1 MPELILWAFIWLC
14 NTAMLVFFVVGLR
27 QLRKSAEELTVISK
41 AIIALCERECGR
53 EGEREP
59 EKKEKTESEKLSEQ
73 LEQGIVN
80 ILNYKIEDALKE
92 RSHAGN

>member
-14 NTAMLVFFVVGLR
+14 NTATLVFLVVGLR
-27 QLRKSAEELTVISK
+27 QLRKTAEELTVISK
-41 AIIALCERECGR
+41 AISALCEREC
-53 EGEREP
+53 EREP
-59 EKKEKTESEKLSEQ
+59 EKKEKTENEKLSEQ

-92 RSHAGN
+92 RSYAGN

>member
-41 AIIALCERECGR
+41 AIIALCEREC
-53 EGEREP
+53 EREP
-59 EKKEKTESEKLSEQ
+59 EKKEKTEDEKLSEQ

-92 RSHAGN
+92 RGYAGN

>member
-41 AIIALCERECGR
+41 AIIALCERE
-53 EGEREP
+53 P
-59 EKKEKTESEKLSEQ
+59 EKKEKTENEKLSEQ

-92 RSHAGN
+92 RSYAGN

>member
-1 MPELILWAFIWLC
+1 MPELILWALIWFC
-14 NTAMLVFFVVGLR
+14 NTATLVFLVVGLR
-27 QLRKSAEELTVISK
+27 QLRKSAEELTVIAK
-41 AIIALCERECGR
+41 AIIALCEI
-53 EGEREP
+53 EP

-92 RSHAGN
+92 RDYAGN